1 MLSRLQSLLRVLVQF
16 VLYPGNRLSGS
27 LPSHLTLPHAVLDL
41 TQAMFHM
48 LLSAFLLLTL
58 AEPAHAGQRE
68 DIFRQA
74 KAATA
79 LIVAVN
85 DANHSISLG
94 SGFFVDAKGLLVTNA
109 HVIEESTR
117 LYVYVRDQEVY
128 RAPDVAAVDPDL
140 DLAALRIQDTWI
152 DPLALAA
159 ENPPE
164 GTELIAVGY
173 PRVTDILQ
181 MGFTLHAT
189 VVPGTVSGL
198 VQGQSRTKGRAASFI
213 QTTGLLNF
221 GNSGGPLVRTDSG
234 EVVGMVVTTV
244 PYLERAKDPS
254 GVAIGSVTIKSGI
267 SYSIPVPV
275 IHQWLDRNRLLS
287 SPTPSSPWSQKPK
300 STSVG
305 AEGNQSFATG
315 HLLHILAMVL
325 HEDSD
330 LMNLAVRHY
339 EAAAVLRPNAP
350 WIARNLGLAY
360 ASLEQWDKAVQAYNK
375 AMALAPDDAELFTDA
390 ALAWQRAGRAE
401 EAAAL
406 YRTALR
412 LSPNSRRTHI
422 NLGNLLWDMGQLEDA
437 TLEFRQALVVDPTSV
452 IAAYNLGLALE
463 GKGLRDE
470 AIAVWE
476 SFLAKAGS
484 PADKESTHGK
494 MQEGVSRLKTAIPV
508 DLARRLKSDSAK

>member
-1 MLSRLQSLLRVLVQF
+1 
-16 VLYPGNRLSGS
+16 
-27 LPSHLTLPHAVLDL
+27 
-41 TQAMFHM
+41 MFHV
-48 LLSAFLLLTL
+48 LITAFLLFAL
-58 AEPAHAGQRE
+58 AVPARAGQRE

-109 HVIEESTR
+109 HVIQESTR

-128 RAPDVAAVDPDL
+128 RAPDVAAVDADL
-140 DLAALRIQDTWI
+140 DLAALRVQGTWI
-152 DPLALAA
+152 DHLALAA
-159 ENPPE
+159 ENPQE
-164 GTELIAVGY
+164 GNEVIAVGY

-189 VVPGTVSGL
+189 VMPANVSGL
-198 VQGQSRTKGRAASFI
+198 VQGQSRTKGRAAGFI

-234 EVVGMVVTTV
+234 EVAGLVVTTV
-244 PYLERAKDPS
+244 PYLERAKDRS
-254 GVAIGSVTIKSGI
+254 GVAIGSVTMKSGI
-267 SYSIPVPV
+267 SYSIPAPV
-275 IHQWLDRNRLLS
+275 ILQWLASHHLS
-287 SPTPSSPWSQKPK
+287 SRPSPLARTQRPVTPVAKPE
-300 STSVG
+300 
-305 AEGNQSFATG
+305 ANRSFATG
-315 HLLHILAMVL
+315 YLLQTIAMVL
-325 HEDSD
+325 HGDSD
-330 LMNLAVRHY
+330 LLKLAIHHY
-339 EAAAVLRPNAP
+339 HTAAESWPDAP
-350 WIARNLGLAY
+350 CIARNLGLAY
-360 ASLEQWDKAVQAYNK
+360 ASLEQWDKAVQAYDK

-422 NLGNLLWDMGQLEDA
+422 NLGNLLWDMDRLEDA
-437 TLEFRQALVVDPTSV
+437 TQEFRQALVVDPTSV

-463 GKGLRDE
+463 AKGLREE
-470 AIAVWE
+470 AITVWE
-476 SFLAKAGS
+476 SFLAQAGS
-484 PADKESTHGK
+484 AADKESAHGK

-508 DLARRLKSDSAK
+508 DLVGRLNSDSAK